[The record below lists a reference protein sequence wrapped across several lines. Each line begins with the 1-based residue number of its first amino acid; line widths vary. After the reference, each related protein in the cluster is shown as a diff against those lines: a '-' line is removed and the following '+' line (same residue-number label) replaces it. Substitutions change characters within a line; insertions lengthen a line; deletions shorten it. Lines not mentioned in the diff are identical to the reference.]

1 MIKEDDI
8 EAPRTSV
15 YSKPLNAFA
24 VSKYPKYRQI
34 GVLREEP
41 EESDAMTSSTWRK
54 LFSTDVRE
62 LVQEVLIHICGESC
76 FKYSGRKVERIC
88 RHGFYYIIELVADD
102 AKTSQQGYRCRRR
115 GKPLRNVMF
124 VVKKNTHG
132 LQGRLLGFQEH
143 PFECQSNYGGVA
155 ALRCNLDVQDLRRV
169 LPAHYW
175 MDTEDHLPHIGN
187 RPSWGYMN
195 RYEWNG
201 EEYEERPDLT
211 EVEPQSWGDELQPA
225 EWREILLELYK
236 KPAPREVF
244 HEETEEDDDGLEETI
259 A

>member
-1 MIKEDDI
+1 LDKLREVETKNDIQQEFLDWADDETWKRPALPLRDSNGVIKEDDI

-41 EESDAMTSSTWRK
+41 EEGDAMTSSTWRK

-88 RHGFYYIIELVADD
+88 RHGFYYIMELVADD

-115 GKPLRNVMF
+115 GKPLRNVLF
-124 VVKKNTHG
+124 VVKENTHG

-175 MDTEDHLPHIGN
+175 MDTEDQLPHIGN
-187 RPSWGYMN
+187 RPS
-195 RYEWNG
+195 
-201 EEYEERPDLT
+201 
-211 EVEPQSWGDELQPA
+211 
-225 EWREILLELYK
+225 
-236 KPAPREVF
+236 
-244 HEETEEDDDGLEETI
+244 
-259 A
+259 